1 MEAVINLHA
10 TFIQRIDHL
19 EDQLSAYFRQL
30 EQNKESNP
38 ETDLSMLQ
46 KWKSR
51 VSLDSST
58 SSSSTVV

>member
-10 TFIQRIDHL
+10 TFIERIDHL
-19 EDQLSAYFRQL
+19 EDQLSACLRL
-30 EQNKESNP
+30 VEQSKETNS
-38 ETDLSMLQ
+38 ETDLPMLQ

-58 SSSSTVV
+58 SSSCV